1 MSLISPGVQVSVI
14 EESQYLSA
22 PDSSVP
28 LVVIATAENKAIP
41 GGTQVA
47 IGTLAENANEVFLV
61 TSQRELVNLFG
72 TPFFYRTSA
81 GTPINGYE
89 LNEYGLM
96 AAYSVLGVSSRAFV
110 IRADVNLADLAA
122 RVTRPTGAPL
132 NNSYWLD
139 TANTSW
145 GIFEWYGQQS
155 WYTFLATESSSSLT
169 TESNDFIV
177 TDRTFGTPGTFSA
190 IQPIVITS
198 AADTD
203 AGVPLSSIGIPGNY
217 AVVTTNASNPVYYKN
232 YENAWVLVGSD
243 EWIASNPVVR
253 ATIVNPVLTSG
264 SVISIN
270 GTSVTL
276 TGTTVA
282 ELVTA
287 VNSAAITGV
296 IAKATNGR
304 FELYANSNALD
315 GAVDIFDEDS
325 GALLDEL
332 GIDSDIYY
340 IPQLQQSPH
349 TVIPRW
355 KSSDDIPRPTGSI
368 WNKTTAVNQGT
379 QFSLKKWNA
388 TERRYMDVTV
398 GVYRD
403 DAEANRTIDPAGG
416 GLSIPTGSVYAQFDA
431 LENSTM
437 TFKLYER
444 ILAGETRVSG
454 LNINPTFNVGDK
466 FTMSVSNRTSAM
478 MSTPIE
484 VTLSGTS
491 AFEFVTSFNGAGFNN
506 VKAEVNSIGG
516 IDIIHLQGGTIQL
529 IDTLG
534 TPIADAGFI
543 VGVTGVRAGVAPNE
557 VIVTNWDVLN
567 YSASPFAPGF
577 EPLDGAYWY
586 YTAIGEAD
594 IMIND
599 GNEWKG
605 YRTVL
610 NDIRGFNLLTTDPA
624 GPIFAASAPTTQSD
638 GTQLVYGDLWID
650 TSDLENYPVIRR
662 WEIANGEPA
671 WVLLDN
677 SDQTTENGVLFADA
691 RWGNNGNID
700 PINDAIPPITSLLAS
715 NYLDLDAPNPLL
727 YPAGTLLF
735 NTRRSSFN
743 VKTYRKNWF
752 NPDVF
757 EGELPAQRNTWVSTV
772 GLRNDGS
779 PYMGRQAVRQIVVS
793 SMRRALDS
801 NTDIREEQRQFN
813 LMAAPGYPELIPTMV
828 SLNNERRN
836 TAFIVGDSPMRLS
849 DNPTDITAWA
859 TGTGSDDLRS
869 ADPYAGVFYPVCK
882 TFDLDGNE
890 IVQPASHMML
900 RTLIRSD
907 TVSYPWMAPA
917 GTRRG
922 IIDNAQTIGYVE
934 ADTGEFRE
942 VLNRESIRNVLYQY
956 RINPITFVP
965 GGGLLNFGNKTLV
978 YSSDDTTNNAAT
990 LSAMGLDRINVAR
1003 LVIYIRARLEAIA
1016 KQFLFEPNDQLTRNE
1031 FKGQVEQFMND
1042 LTAKRAIY
1050 DYLVV
1055 CDSSNN
1061 TPFRIDRN
1069 ELWLDLSIE
1078 PTKVAEFIY
1087 IPVRLKNTGEI
1098 SGTV

>member
-1 MSLISPGVQVSVI
+1 MSLISPGVQVSI
-14 EESQYLSA
+14 IDESQYLSA
-22 PDSSVP
+22 PDNSVP

-47 IGTLAENANEVFLV
+47 VGTLAENANEVFLV

-96 AAYSVLGVSSRAFV
+96 AAYSVLGVSNRAFV

-122 RVTRPTGAPL
+122 RVARPSGSPL

-139 TANTSW
+139 TVNTSW

-155 WYTFLATESSSSLT
+155 WYTFLANESGSSLT
-169 TESNDFIV
+169 SESNDFTV
-177 TDRTFGTPGTFSA
+177 TGRTFGTPGTFSSV
-190 IQPIVITS
+190 QPLVITDV
-198 AADTD
+198 ADTD
-203 AGVPLSSIGIPGNY
+203 AGVPLSSIGIPGDY
-217 AVVTTNASNPVYYKN
+217 AVVTTNASNPVYFKN
-232 YENAWVLVGSD
+232 YENDWVLVGSD
-243 EWIASNPVVR
+243 EWVASNPVIR
-253 ATIVNPVLTSG
+253 ATIVNPVLTTG
-264 SVISIN
+264 SVIDIN
-270 GTSVTL
+270 GITVTL

-282 ELVTA
+282 QLVTA
-287 VNSAAITGV
+287 INSAAIDGV
-296 IAKATNGR
+296 TAKNTNGR
-304 FELYANSNALD
+304 LEIYASPAAD
-315 GAVDIFDEDS
+315 GGAVDISDSDS
-325 GALLDEL
+325 GILLDEL
-332 GIDSDIYY
+332 GIESDIYY

-355 KSSDDIPRPTGSI
+355 KESDALPRPTGSI
-368 WNKTTAVNQGT
+368 WNKTTPVNQGT
-379 QFSLKKWNA
+379 KFSLKRWNSG
-388 TERRYMDVTV
+388 ERRYVDVTV
-398 GVYRD
+398 GVYGN
-403 DAEANRTIDPAGG
+403 DAEANRAIDPAGG
-416 GLSIPTGSVYAQFDA
+416 GLSIPAGAVYAQFDA
-431 LENSTM
+431 LGNGTM

-454 LNINPTFNVGDK
+454 LTINPAFNAGDK
-466 FTMSVSNRTSAM
+466 FTMSVSNRTSSM

-484 VTLSGTS
+484 VTLSGSS
-491 AFEFVTSFNGAGFNN
+491 AFDFVTSFNGAGFNN

-516 IDIIHLQGGTIQL
+516 IDIIHLQGGSIQL

-534 TPIADAGFI
+534 TPIDDAGFI

-557 VIVTNWDVLN
+557 VIITNWDILS

-577 EPLDGAYWY
+577 EPQDGAYWY
-586 YTAIGEAD
+586 YSAIGEAD
-594 IMIND
+594 IMVND

-610 NDIRGFNLLTTDPA
+610 NDIRGFNLVATDPA
-624 GPIFAASAPTTQSD
+624 GPIFAASAPTAQSD
-638 GTQLVYGDLWID
+638 DTQLVFGDLWID

-662 WEIANGEPA
+662 WQLVNGEPA
-671 WVLLDN
+671 WALIDN
-677 SDQTTENGVLFADA
+677 SDQTTENGVVFADA
-691 RWGNNGNID
+691 RWGNAGTVD
-700 PINDAIPPITSLLAS
+700 PINDPVPPIASLLAS
-715 NYLDLDAPNPLL
+715 DYLDLDAPSPLL

-752 NPDVF
+752 NSDVF
-757 EGELPAQRNTWVSTV
+757 EGALPDQRNAWVTSV

-779 PYMGRQAVRQIVVS
+779 PYMGRQAVRQIVVA
-793 SMRRALDS
+793 SMRRAIDT

-813 LMAAPGYPELIPTMV
+813 LMAAPGYPELIQTMV
-828 SLNNERRN
+828 ALNNERRN
-836 TAFIVGDSPMRLS
+836 TAFIVGDSPMRLA
-849 DNPTDITAWA
+849 DNPNDIVEWT
-859 TGTGSDDLRS
+859 TSGGSDSLTS
-869 ADPYAGVFYPVCK
+869 SDPYAGVFYPVCQ
-882 TFDLDGNE
+882 TFDLEGNA

-934 ADTGEFRE
+934 SDTGEFRE
-942 VLNRESIRNVLYQY
+942 VLNRENIRNVLYEN
-956 RINPITFVP
+956 RINPITFIP
-965 GGGLLNFGNKTLV
+965 GAGLLNFGNKTLM
-978 YSSDDTTNNAAT
+978 SS
-990 LSAMGLDRINVAR
+990 SSMDRINVAR
-1003 LVIYIRARLEAIA
+1003 LVVYIRTRLEAIG